1 MENKEHLKIL
11 IRGCIKNDRRSQEEL
26 FRLFYGKML
35 GVCMRYTQDRDTAE
49 EVLQQG
55 FIKIFDKLDAF
66 DFKGSFE
73 GWIRRIM
80 VNTAIDSIR
89 KSKKKPFLTDNDED
103 FQLESTDP
111 VVEKEEI
118 EFVGLKAEIA
128 LKAINQLSP
137 AYRAVF
143 NLFVMEEYTHREIA
157 EILGISEGTSK
168 SNLSKAKINLQRT
181 LNQEFKKIN

>member
-1 MENKEHLKIL
+1 
-11 IRGCIKNDRRSQEEL
+11 
-26 FRLFYGKML
+26 
-35 GVCMRYTQDRDTAE
+35 
-49 EVLQQG
+49 
-55 FIKIFDKLDAF
+55 
-66 DFKGSFE
+66 
-73 GWIRRIM
+73 M
-80 VNTAIDSIR
+80 VNAAIDSIR

-181 LNQEFKKIN
+181 LNEEFKKIN

>member
-1 MENKEHLKIL
+1 
-11 IRGCIKNDRRSQEEL
+11 
-26 FRLFYGKML
+26 
-35 GVCMRYTQDRDTAE
+35 MRYTQDRDTAE

-128 LKAINQLSP
+128 LKACI
-137 AYRAVF
+137 
-143 NLFVMEEYTHREIA
+143 
-157 EILGISEGTSK
+157 
-168 SNLSKAKINLQRT
+168 
-181 LNQEFKKIN
+181 